1 LICLGFVLVG
11 GCRAAPIPEA
21 QRYPAATS
29 LVPRYVT
36 VGGSRIRY
44 IEAGQ
49 GPAVVLIHGLA
60 ASMYS
65 WRYAIVPLSQAGYR
79 VIAYDNRGF
88 GFSDKPANGY
98 TNAEYVQLLF
108 GLLDSL
114 HVPEAV
120 LVGHSMGGAIA
131 AEAAL
136 TQPERVRAL
145 VLVDAAGLGVRWPF
159 MLRVARWPFVA
170 PLFDRLRGRGS
181 TARIL
186 RSTYAD
192 ASRVTSQDIDQYYAP
207 VALPEFGR
215 SLRGVLLHF
224 RFDSLQ
230 GRLGSVVA
238 PALVMWGAQDNLIS
252 PSIGE
257 AMVSQLPHASLVRFP
272 AAGHA
277 LPEEAPDRFNRVLL
291 GFLKT
296 GLPAPP
302 ENLVLS
308 GGGLAHRRQS
318 SYFINQLVEEIS
330 TWRASSIMTGHY
342 VSSTLRG
349 RSSPSAGFLAL
360 GSSGSRSSPVS
371 TSSCCFTTSTRSEG
385 SSRPRCAA
393 EQRNSKRRWQAR
405 HTSWDVR
412 STACGSS

>member
-1 LICLGFVLVG
+1 MERASPHSLTRPDDRRGAHLTRQSLIFLGFLLVG

-65 WRYAIVPLSQAGYR
+65 WRHAIAPLAQAGYR

-88 GFSDKPANGY
+88 GFSDKPADGY

-114 HVPEAV
+114 HVPDAV

-136 TQPERVRAL
+136 AQPERVRAL

-170 PLFDRLRGRGS
+170 PLFDRLRGRGA

-186 RSTYAD
+186 RSTYANP
-192 ASRVTSQDIDQYYAP
+192 ARVTSQDIDQYYAP

-215 SLRGVLLHF
+215 GLRGVLLHF

-230 GRLGSVVA
+230 GRLGGIMA
-238 PALVMWGAQDNLIS
+238 PALVMWGAQDDMIPS
-252 PSIGE
+252 SIGE
-257 AMVSQLPHASLVRFP
+257 AMASQLPHASLVRFP

-302 ENLVLS
+302 ENLAVS
-308 GGGLAHRRQS
+308 GSGLARRRWLP
-318 SYFINQLVEEIS
+318 YFLNHLVEETIN
-330 TWRASSIMTGHY
+330 WRASSITTEHY
-342 VSSTLRG
+342 VSSSLQD
-349 RSSPSAGFLAL
+349 RSSRGAGLQVP
-360 GSSGSRSSPVS
+360 GSSGSRSSPAS

-385 SSRPRCAA
+385 FFRPRCAA
-393 EQRNSKRRWQAR
+393 E
-405 HTSWDVR
+405 
-412 STACGSS
+412 